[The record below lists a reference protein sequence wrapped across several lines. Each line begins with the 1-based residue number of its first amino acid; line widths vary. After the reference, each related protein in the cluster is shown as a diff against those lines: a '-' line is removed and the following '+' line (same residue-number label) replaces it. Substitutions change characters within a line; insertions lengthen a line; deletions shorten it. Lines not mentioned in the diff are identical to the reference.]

1 MGRLRH
7 LWNHLSAS
15 YWFVPSVMMV
25 GAANLALAMV
35 WADVN
40 LLGPP
45 SDALWLYTGGPE
57 GARAMLATIAGSVI
71 TVAGVGFSIAIVT
84 LTQASSQFGPRLL
97 RNFMRD
103 RGNQVVLG
111 TWVAT
116 FIYGVLVLRTVR
128 GGEDGAFVPN
138 YSVTVGVAL
147 SITSVAALVYFIHH
161 VSFNLQAPQLV
172 ALVAREVPRSR
183 ERVYPGGLGTGAPAH
198 PDAEQ
203 RLPADFERTARL
215 VEAEHSGYLQAI
227 DQAALMRAVETRNL
241 RMRIPVRPG
250 DYVARGRPLAF
261 VTPGDVPES
270 LAARLRRTFFL
281 GAQPTDEQDPEFAI
295 KQLVEIAVRSLSPGI
310 NDPFTAMHC
319 VEWLG
324 ASVAEMARD
333 PLPSPLRYDA
343 RGQLRVVTRA
353 FSFSGLVDAA
363 FDQVRQHASR
373 DLAVTLRLL
382 DTLSALAPG
391 LSCEEQRRA
400 VRRQARLAYQGAGGR
415 LHVRDDEAT
424 LRGRYRA
431 ALAALG
437 SGAA

>member
-7 LWNHLSAS
+7 FWSYLSAS
-15 YWFVPSVMMV
+15 YWFLPSLMML
-25 GAANLALAMV
+25 GAAVLALAMI
-35 WADVN
+35 WADLK

-45 SDALWLYTGGPE
+45 RGAVWLYTGGPE

-111 TWVAT
+111 IWVAT

-128 GGEDGAFVPN
+128 GGEDATFVPN
-138 YSVTVGVAL
+138 LSVTVAVVL
-147 SITSVAALVYFIHH
+147 SLVSVGALVYFIHH

-172 ALVAREVPRSR
+172 ARVAQGLLSARERT
-183 ERVYPGGLGTGAPAH
+183 YPGGLGTGAPGP

-203 RLPADFERTARL
+203 RFPPDFEQRARR
-215 VEAEHSGYLQAI
+215 VAAGHSGYLQAI
-227 DQAALMRAVETRNL
+227 DEADLIKAAEAEDL
-241 RMRIPVRPG
+241 RIRIPIRPG
-250 DYVARGRPLAF
+250 DYVSRGGPLLF
-261 VTPGDVPES
+261 VTPGDLPED
-270 LAARLRRTFFL
+270 LAGRLRRAFFL

-310 NDPFTAMHC
+310 NDPFTAIDC
-319 VEWLG
+319 IARLG
-324 ASVAEMARD
+324 TGLAELARD

-343 RGQLRVVTRA
+343 QGRLRVITRA
-353 FSFSGLVDAA
+353 FSFPGLVDAA
-363 FDQVRQHASR
+363 FDQVRQHARR
-373 DLAVTLRLL
+373 DLAVMLRLFEAL
-382 DTLSALAPG
+382 AALAPSLHG
-391 LSCEEQRRA
+391 EEQRRA
-400 VRRQARLAYQGAGGR
+400 VRRQARLAYQGAR
-415 LHVRDDEAT
+415 RTPKTTDDRAD

-431 ALAALG
+431 ALAALR
-437 SGAA
+437 SGAG

>member
-7 LWNHLSAS
+7 LWSHLSAS
-15 YWFVPSVMMV
+15 YWFVPSVMMA
-25 GAANLALAMV
+25 GAAALALAMV

-45 SDALWLYTGGPE
+45 SGALWLYTGGPE

-128 GGEDGAFVPN
+128 GGDDGAFVPN
-138 YSVTVGVAL
+138 FSVTVGVAL
-147 SITSVAALVYFIHH
+147 SVISVGALVYFIHH

-172 ALVAREVPRSR
+172 SLVAREVARSR
-183 ERVYPGGLGTGAPAH
+183 ERVYPGGLGTGDPAH
-198 PDAEQ
+198 PEPEQ
-203 RLPADFERTARL
+203 RLPPDFERTARL
-215 VEAEHSGYLQAI
+215 IAAEHSGYLQAV
-227 DQAALMRAVETRNL
+227 DQAALMRAAETGDL

-250 DYVARGRPLAF
+250 DYVGRGQPLLF
-261 VTPGDVPES
+261 VTPGSVPED
-270 LAARLRRTFFL
+270 LAGRLRSTFFL

-295 KQLVEIAVRSLSPGI
+295 KQLVEVAVRSLSPGV
-310 NDPFTAMHC
+310 NDPFTAIHC

-324 ASVAEMARD
+324 AGLAELAHD

-343 RGQLRVVTRA
+343 RGRLRVVTRA

-382 DTLSALAPG
+382 ETLSG
-391 LSCEEQRRA
+391 LGPRLRSEEQRRA
-400 VRRQARLAYQGAGGR
+400 VRRQARLVYEGAHGR
-415 LHVRDDEAT
+415 SRTRDDEAD
-424 LRGRYRA
+424 LRARYRA
-431 ALAALG
+431 ALAALR
-437 SGAA
+437 SHAS